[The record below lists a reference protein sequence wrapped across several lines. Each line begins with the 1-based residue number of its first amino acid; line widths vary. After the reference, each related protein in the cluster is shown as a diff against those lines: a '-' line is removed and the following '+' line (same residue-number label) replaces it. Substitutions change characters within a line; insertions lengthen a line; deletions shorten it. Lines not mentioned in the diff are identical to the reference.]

1 MREFVKFENLEEVF
15 SDLSDVLK
23 NSLQRD
29 ILSIKKL
36 VKDSKKFKSLS
47 SEFPKLKDAEYVIFS
62 EHMKGEFH
70 ESESYIF
77 VDAKGRDVC
86 NISGREMDLYE
97 MITDCK
103 NLIEKKH
110 HNSRV

>member
-1 MREFVKFENLEEVF
+1 MKEFVKFENLEEEF
-15 SDLSDVLK
+15 HELSDVLK

-36 VKDSKKFKSLS
+36 LKSSEKFKKLSL
-47 SEFPKLKDAEYVIFS
+47 EFPKLEEAEYVIFS

-70 ESESYIF
+70 ESEAYIF
-77 VDAKGRDVC
+77 IDAKGRDVC

-97 MITDCK
+97 MITDCE
-103 NLIEKKH
+103 NLILKKQH
-110 HNSRV
+110 Y

>member
-1 MREFVKFENLEEVF
+1 MKEFVKFENLEEEF
-15 SDLSDVLK
+15 HELSDVLK

-36 VKDSKKFKSLS
+36 LKSSEKFKKLSL
-47 SEFPKLKDAEYVIFS
+47 EFPKLEEAEYVIFS

-70 ESESYIF
+70 ESEAYIF
-77 VDAKGRDVC
+77 IDAKGRDVC

-97 MITDCK
+97 MIIDCE
-103 NLIEKKH
+103 NLILKKQ
-110 HNSRV
+110 RY